1 PSRVVVRRATT
12 FSYTETPSG
21 MPPVA
26 PVIAVGVNIRHGG
39 MVTFSVEIRFG
50 DNALSADELN
60 HRTC

>member
-1 PSRVVVRRATT
+1 
-12 FSYTETPSG
+12 

-60 HRTC
+60 YWINKVYCVENNLIVF